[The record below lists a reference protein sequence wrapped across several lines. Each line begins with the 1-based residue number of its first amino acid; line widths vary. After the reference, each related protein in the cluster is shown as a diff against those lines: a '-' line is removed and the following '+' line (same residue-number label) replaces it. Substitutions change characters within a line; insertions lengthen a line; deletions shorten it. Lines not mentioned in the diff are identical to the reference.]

1 MTNKSKVKRSN
12 ISKNKTYKNK
22 QGNVIWDIYGRVLNP
37 KTKKYIRIGSSE
49 SMKVISELEKNNE
62 WNKRVNYIITH
73 NNFFGEK
80 LKKYLE
86 RKGINV

>member
-1 MTNKSKVKRSN
+1 MPNKSKVKRSK
-12 ISKNKTYKNK
+12 ISKNKTFKNK
-22 QGNVIWDIYGRVLNP
+22 QGNVIWDIYGRVLNE

-62 WNKRVNYIITH
+62 WKKRVNYIITH
-73 NNFFGEK
+73 DKCFGEK
-80 LKKYLE
+80 MKKYLE

>member
-1 MTNKSKVKRSN
+1 MTNKSKVKRSK
-12 ISKNKTYKNK
+12 ISKNKTSKNK

-62 WNKRVNYIITH
+62 WKKRVNYIVTH
-73 NNFFGEK
+73 HKCFGEK